1 MMAYFSSIALTCVL
15 SFEDNDYNQKIELQ
29 MRVADPTFR
38 SQERG
43 GPRHPLIPLLRGNV
57 FTLSCP
63 PCSMSTTSFEMGAGV
78 SIVPG
83 GSAISFRV
91 LLQLTDNPTSA
102 ERPNDNSP
110 AVRVTRKVKCSIA
123 DASDSKVYNLSQLG
137 PMLVTMQLLVPQ
149 KGEMIHAMV
158 AWRSDDFLTLL
169 SFSRILDDVKDEFRT
184 FFKTEVGAFAD
195 SVDSTG
201 TSTSVIDSELTPIRR
216 IQAAELLSSTICSP
230 EPWSKR
236 TRLV

>member
-1 MMAYFSSIALTCVL
+1 MSQRKDSCLAGTTAPRRSI
-15 SFEDNDYNQKIELQ
+15 
-29 MRVADPTFR
+29 
-38 SQERG
+38 
-43 GPRHPLIPLLRGNV
+43 
-57 FTLSCP
+57 
-63 PCSMSTTSFEMGAGV
+63 
-78 SIVPG
+78 
-83 GSAISFRV
+83 

-216 IQAAELLSSTICSP
+216 MHGAEVLS
-230 EPWSKR
+230 
-236 TRLV
+236 